1 MELNSLSKSF
11 NMSGWRVGMLLGS
24 LENVSRVLK
33 VKSNMDSGM
42 FYGLQ
47 KGAIAALNL
56 DKSWFEKL
64 NIIYTKRRELIWKI
78 ADILNCTYDK
88 NSKGLFVWAKL
99 PDEIKDSEKFID
111 YLLNEKKIF
120 VAPGTIFGSEGEGYI
135 RFSLCI
141 DENNIIEAFKKIRKM
156 KIGIIGLG
164 LMGGSFALDIKAPF
178 PSSIIHGIDN
188 SAENLNKAKEIGLID
203 FIISYKDLRKMDL
216 ILVAVPVS
224 HSLNI
229 IPKVLDLISS
239 NTLVFDVGSTK
250 QAICELLNDHL
261 KRGNYLAAHPMAGT
275 EFSGPEA
282 AQKGL
287 YVGKTN
293 IICEFE
299 KTDIK
304 LRKLAL
310 KIFNNLEMKTIYM
323 DPKSHDIHVAY
334 VSHLSHISSFMLGK
348 TVIEKEENENN
359 IFDLAGSG
367 FESTVRLAKSLPET
381 WTPIFFTK

>member
-1 MELNSLSKSF
+1 MP
-11 NMSGWRVGMLLGS
+11 
-24 LENVSRVLK
+24 
-33 VKSNMDSGM
+33 
-42 FYGLQ
+42 
-47 KGAIAALNL
+47 I
-56 DKSWFEKL
+56 
-64 NIIYTKRRELIWKI
+64 
-78 ADILNCTYDK
+78 
-88 NSKGLFVWAKL
+88 
-99 PDEIKDSEKFID
+99 
-111 YLLNEKKIF
+111 
-120 VAPGTIFGSEGEGYI
+120 
-135 RFSLCI
+135 
-141 DENNIIEAFKKIRKM
+141 
-156 KIGIIGLG
+156 
-164 LMGGSFALDIKAPF
+164 SFALFKF
-178 PSSIIHGIDN
+178 
-188 SAENLNKAKEIGLID
+188 SAELSIPCIIELGKGIFMSNAKEIGLID

-224 HSLNI
+224 HSLNL
-229 IPKVLDLISS
+229 IPKVLDLISL

-250 QAICELLNDHL
+250 QAICELLSDHP

-299 KTDIK
+299 KTDTK

-381 WTPIFFTK
+381 WTPIFLQNKGNLVLAIEEYVSNLNLIKELILNENESDLSEILNNTNRIKEILNN

>member
-1 MELNSLSKSF
+1 
-11 NMSGWRVGMLLGS
+11 
-24 LENVSRVLK
+24 
-33 VKSNMDSGM
+33 
-42 FYGLQ
+42 
-47 KGAIAALNL
+47 
-56 DKSWFEKL
+56 
-64 NIIYTKRRELIWKI
+64 
-78 ADILNCTYDK
+78 
-88 NSKGLFVWAKL
+88 
-99 PDEIKDSEKFID
+99 
-111 YLLNEKKIF
+111 
-120 VAPGTIFGSEGEGYI
+120 
-135 RFSLCI
+135 
-141 DENNIIEAFKKIRKM
+141 M

-164 LMGGSFALDIKAPF
+164 LMGGSFALDIKTPF

-381 WTPIFFTK
+381 WTPIFLQNKGNLVLAIEEYVSNLNLIKELILNENEVDLSEILNNTNRIKEILKNK

>member
-1 MELNSLSKSF
+1 
-11 NMSGWRVGMLLGS
+11 
-24 LENVSRVLK
+24 
-33 VKSNMDSGM
+33 
-42 FYGLQ
+42 
-47 KGAIAALNL
+47 
-56 DKSWFEKL
+56 
-64 NIIYTKRRELIWKI
+64 
-78 ADILNCTYDK
+78 
-88 NSKGLFVWAKL
+88 
-99 PDEIKDSEKFID
+99 
-111 YLLNEKKIF
+111 
-120 VAPGTIFGSEGEGYI
+120 
-135 RFSLCI
+135 
-141 DENNIIEAFKKIRKM
+141 M

-164 LMGGSFALDIKAPF
+164 LMGGSFALDIKTPF
-178 PSSIIHGIDN
+178 PNSIIYGIDN

-224 HSLNI
+224 HSLNL
-229 IPKVLDLISS
+229 IPKVLDLINS

-250 QAICELLNDHL
+250 QAICELLNDHP

-381 WTPIFFTK
+381 WTPIFLQNKGNLVLAIEEYVSNLNLIKELILNENESDLSEILNNTNRIKEILNNN

>member
-1 MELNSLSKSF
+1 
-11 NMSGWRVGMLLGS
+11 
-24 LENVSRVLK
+24 
-33 VKSNMDSGM
+33 
-42 FYGLQ
+42 
-47 KGAIAALNL
+47 
-56 DKSWFEKL
+56 
-64 NIIYTKRRELIWKI
+64 
-78 ADILNCTYDK
+78 
-88 NSKGLFVWAKL
+88 
-99 PDEIKDSEKFID
+99 
-111 YLLNEKKIF
+111 
-120 VAPGTIFGSEGEGYI
+120 
-135 RFSLCI
+135 
-141 DENNIIEAFKKIRKM
+141 M

-164 LMGGSFALDIKAPF
+164 LMGGSFALDIKIPF

-250 QAICELLNDHL
+250 QAICELLSDHP

-299 KTDIK
+299 KTDTK

-381 WTPIFFTK
+381 WTPIFLQNKGNLVLAIEEYVSNLNLIKELILNENESDLSEILNNTNRIKEILNNN

>member
-1 MELNSLSKSF
+1 
-11 NMSGWRVGMLLGS
+11 
-24 LENVSRVLK
+24 
-33 VKSNMDSGM
+33 
-42 FYGLQ
+42 
-47 KGAIAALNL
+47 
-56 DKSWFEKL
+56 
-64 NIIYTKRRELIWKI
+64 
-78 ADILNCTYDK
+78 
-88 NSKGLFVWAKL
+88 
-99 PDEIKDSEKFID
+99 
-111 YLLNEKKIF
+111 
-120 VAPGTIFGSEGEGYI
+120 
-135 RFSLCI
+135 
-141 DENNIIEAFKKIRKM
+141 M

-164 LMGGSFALDIKAPF
+164 LMGGSFALDIKIPF

-250 QAICELLNDHL
+250 QAICELLNDHP

-293 IICEFE
+293 IVCEFE
-299 KTDIK
+299 KTEIK

-381 WTPIFFTK
+381 WTPIFLQNKGNLVLAIEEYVSNLNLIKELILNENESDLSEILNNTNRIKEILNN

>member
-1 MELNSLSKSF
+1 
-11 NMSGWRVGMLLGS
+11 
-24 LENVSRVLK
+24 
-33 VKSNMDSGM
+33 
-42 FYGLQ
+42 
-47 KGAIAALNL
+47 
-56 DKSWFEKL
+56 
-64 NIIYTKRRELIWKI
+64 
-78 ADILNCTYDK
+78 
-88 NSKGLFVWAKL
+88 
-99 PDEIKDSEKFID
+99 
-111 YLLNEKKIF
+111 
-120 VAPGTIFGSEGEGYI
+120 
-135 RFSLCI
+135 
-141 DENNIIEAFKKIRKM
+141 M

-164 LMGGSFALDIKAPF
+164 LMGGSFALDIKIPL

-203 FIISYKDLRKMDL
+203 FIISYDDLRKMDL

-250 QAICELLNDHL
+250 QAICEILNDHL

-381 WTPIFFTK
+381 WTPIFLQNKGNLVLAIEEYVSNLNLIKELILNENESDLSEILNNTNRIKEILNNN

>member
-1 MELNSLSKSF
+1 
-11 NMSGWRVGMLLGS
+11 
-24 LENVSRVLK
+24 
-33 VKSNMDSGM
+33 
-42 FYGLQ
+42 
-47 KGAIAALNL
+47 
-56 DKSWFEKL
+56 
-64 NIIYTKRRELIWKI
+64 
-78 ADILNCTYDK
+78 
-88 NSKGLFVWAKL
+88 
-99 PDEIKDSEKFID
+99 
-111 YLLNEKKIF
+111 
-120 VAPGTIFGSEGEGYI
+120 
-135 RFSLCI
+135 
-141 DENNIIEAFKKIRKM
+141 M

-164 LMGGSFALDIKAPF
+164 LMGGSFALDIKIPL

-203 FIISYKDLRKMDL
+203 FIISYKDLYKMDL

-229 IPKVLDLISS
+229 IPKVLDLITS

-250 QAICELLNDHL
+250 QAICELLNDHP

-381 WTPIFFTK
+381 WTPIFLQNKGNLVLAIEEYVSNLNLIKELILNENESDLSEILNNTNRIKEILNNN

>member
-1 MELNSLSKSF
+1 
-11 NMSGWRVGMLLGS
+11 
-24 LENVSRVLK
+24 
-33 VKSNMDSGM
+33 
-42 FYGLQ
+42 
-47 KGAIAALNL
+47 
-56 DKSWFEKL
+56 
-64 NIIYTKRRELIWKI
+64 
-78 ADILNCTYDK
+78 
-88 NSKGLFVWAKL
+88 
-99 PDEIKDSEKFID
+99 
-111 YLLNEKKIF
+111 
-120 VAPGTIFGSEGEGYI
+120 
-135 RFSLCI
+135 
-141 DENNIIEAFKKIRKM
+141 M

-164 LMGGSFALDIKAPF
+164 LMGGSFALDIKIPF

-224 HSLNI
+224 HSLNL
-229 IPKVLDLISS
+229 IPKVLDLISL

-250 QAICELLNDHL
+250 QAICELLSDHP

-293 IICEFE
+293 IVCEFE
-299 KTDIK
+299 KTEIK

-323 DPKSHDIHVAY
+323 NPKSHDIHVAY

-381 WTPIFFTK
+381 WTPIFLQNKGNLVLAIEEYVSNLNLIKELILNENESDLSEILNNTNRIKEILNNN